1 MPISTAYA
9 QAAGG
14 APAGFDLISLMPLV
28 LIFVVFYFLL
38 IRPQQK
44 KMRAHRELIATLK
57 RGDKV
62 LTAGGIIGTVVKV
75 DEDNTLLVEIAKDI
89 RVRVARGTISELLN
103 KPAATAAKAPAA
115 AGAHRRHGQD
125 RIDVAAV
132 RQEVGPDAPLSDL
145 ESRRHSSRLPCRRGF
160 QPSRISSRAPRWSAC
175 RTGCRTSRSISG
187 STSRAAP
194 ICCSRS
200 ISMR

>member
-1 MPISTAYA
+1 LGVARLYTAGHTTIDPTGNAMPISSAYA

-44 KMRAHRELIATLK
+44 KMKAHRELIAALK

-75 DEDNTLLVEIAKDI
+75 EDDNTLLVEIAKDI
-89 RVRVARGTISELLN
+89 RVRVARSTISELLD
-103 KPAATAAKAPAA
+103 KPPAAKGPAQAQAGSGAEGTAK
-115 AGAHRRHGQD
+115 
-125 RIDVAAV
+125 
-132 RQEVGPDAPLSDL
+132 
-145 ESRRHSSRLPCRRGF
+145 
-160 QPSRISSRAPRWSAC
+160 
-175 RTGCRTSRSISG
+175 TGLMSQLFG
-187 STSRAAP
+187 KK
-194 ICCSRS
+194 
-200 ISMR
+200 

>member
-1 MPISTAYA
+1 MLISSAYA

-44 KMRAHRELIATLK
+44 KMKAHRELIATLK

-75 DEDNTLLVEIAKDI
+75 EDDNTLLVEIAKDI
-89 RVRVARGTISELLN
+89 RVRVARSTISELLS
-103 KPAATAAKAPAA
+103 KPAPAA
-115 AGAHRRHGQD
+115 KGAAEAQAG
-125 RIDVAAV
+125 
-132 RQEVGPDAPLSDL
+132 
-145 ESRRHSSRLPCRRGF
+145 SSEGGK
-160 QPSRISSRAPRWSAC
+160 
-175 RTGCRTSRSISG
+175 TGLMSQLFG
-187 STSRAAP
+187 KK
-194 ICCSRS
+194 
-200 ISMR
+200 

>member
-1 MPISTAYA
+1 MPISSAYA

-44 KMRAHRELIATLK
+44 KMKAHRELIGALK

-75 DEDNTLLVEIAKDI
+75 EDDTTLLVEIAKDI
-89 RVRVARGTISELLN
+89 RVRVARGTISEILN
-103 KPAATAAKAPAA
+103 KQPAA
-115 AGAHRRHGQD
+115 AKGTAQAQAG
-125 RIDVAAV
+125 
-132 RQEVGPDAPLSDL
+132 
-145 ESRRHSSRLPCRRGF
+145 
-160 QPSRISSRAPRWSAC
+160 
-175 RTGCRTSRSISG
+175 G
-187 STSRAAP
+187 STEGTAKTGLMSQLFGKK
-194 ICCSRS
+194 
-200 ISMR
+200 